1 MLLTAGGDGRLIEWN
16 VADGRRIETFTGHAG
31 AAAVTIAPNG
41 RTAYSAGQD
50 GTLIARDL
58 AGNRRLDRPFSAPPR
73 SAQVFPDE
81 GRGSLPTDF
90 GGPWG
95 LDVPVAGFAVAT
107 TRDGSRFIVPDDA
120 GYVDVFNGRTLTH
133 RIALRPGGQVAAAA
147 VAADG
152 RTLAA
157 LTADGHLGFADARS
171 GQRLGPL
178 RFPYRDAAWSLAL
191 SGDGRWLA
199 TAGFPIPSLRL
210 WDVRRRTIVST
221 SFLSPF
227 TIAADVAFSP
237 DGSRLAVAVNDGAG
251 ATAIQI
257 LSVPS
262 LDRLSTVPAPEVRS
276 VRFSPDGRL
285 LVFGD
290 EQGRVQLYD
299 TRTSRPHGPPL
310 VGHTGG
316 VVTANFS
323 PDGQTLVTTSD
334 DGTTRLWDVSSGRP
348 IGNALPGPAQHYVA
362 AAFVDHGR
370 HLVTLYDD
378 GRGYL
383 WDIRPQFGPRR
394 ACAVAGRTLT
404 RAEWKDALPER
415 TYAPACS
422 RR

>member
-1 MLLTAGGDGRLIEWN
+1 M
-16 VADGRRIETFTGHAG
+16 
-31 AAAVTIAPNG
+31 
-41 RTAYSAGQD
+41 
-50 GTLIARDL
+50 
-58 AGNRRLDRPFSAPPR
+58 
-73 SAQVFPDE
+73 
-81 GRGSLPTDF
+81 
-90 GGPWG
+90 
-95 LDVPVAGFAVAT
+95 
-107 TRDGSRFIVPDDA
+107 
-120 GYVDVFNGRTLTH
+120 
-133 RIALRPGGQVAAAA
+133 
-147 VAADG
+147 
-152 RTLAA
+152 
-157 LTADGHLGFADARS
+157 
-171 GQRLGPL
+171 
-178 RFPYRDAAWSLAL
+178 

-362 AAFVDHGR
+362 AAFVDHGT

-383 WDIRPQFGPRR
+383 WDIRPQFWRASGLRGRWAHAHTRGVERCTARAHLCPRVFAALTLRCRSARHRGEGSLSGPGWNRTNDLGIKSLAR
-394 ACAVAGRTLT
+394 TSAANCYDLKQPATSTNPCCTEMRDAAGTRDTPVLPAVLLFGESMLAQPRGVL
-404 RAEWKDALPER
+404 LG
-415 TYAPACS
+415 
-422 RR
+422 